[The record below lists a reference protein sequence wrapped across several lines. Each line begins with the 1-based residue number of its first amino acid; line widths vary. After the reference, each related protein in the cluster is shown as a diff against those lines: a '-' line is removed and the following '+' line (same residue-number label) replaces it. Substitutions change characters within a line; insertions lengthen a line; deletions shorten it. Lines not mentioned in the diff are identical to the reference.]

1 MQARVV
7 GAARGARW
15 LGEGWQLFR
24 AAPLGWLALS
34 SVYLLGTNLLALV
47 PFVGIVVALVLVP
60 PLTVGMMAAARAA
73 SAGGRPQLGMLAEGF
88 RTGTR
93 SQLALGVVYLTCSM
107 LIFAGATAADSAGGV
122 RALLSGRGSSE
133 ELELQAVLFP
143 LAVLAILYLPV
154 FMMFW
159 FSPALA
165 AWHATGAARALFF
178 SFVAC
183 LINWRAFL
191 AYGLATVLMM
201 VVVPGLTLLAL
212 RVLFGAELKVAAV
225 SLAFPLLIL
234 VLPTLFASF
243 YVSYR
248 DIFGVEGQ

>member
-107 LIFAGATAADSAGGV
+107 LIFAATTAADSAGGV

-133 ELELQAVLFP
+133 ALELQAVLFP
-143 LAVLAILYLPV
+143 LAVLALLYLPV